1 MVAAVEILRRSPQ
14 ISKLILRGEL
24 DSLYEEVESSVS
36 YYRMQSMNQSLV
48 ALVLH
53 GTITLETALAAS
65 TNPGDLDLM
74 MSKIVGRHG
83 AADPASGDAMTKPTS
98 DFSEILKLQE
108 ISTRYDELKDRH
120 GEEIARREHEI
131 AELRQ
136 QLNRLAEQQG
146 GEDARVTALE
156 KEKQDLLARMGAQK
170 TELETQVERLN
181 ARIRDLTA
189 KAAEPAETGRRGLF
203 RR

>member
-1 MVAAVEILRRSPQ
+1 
-14 ISKLILRGEL
+14 L

-53 GTITLETALAAS
+53 GTITLETAQS
-65 TNPGDLDLM
+65 TSSNPGDLDLM
-74 MSKIVGRHG
+74 MTKIVGRHA
-83 AADPASGDAMTKPTS
+83 AADPASGDDMTKPTS

-108 ISTRYDELKDRH
+108 IGARYEELKERH

-131 AELRQ
+131 SELRQ
-136 QLNRLAEQQG
+136 QLLQLSEQQG
-146 GEDARVTALE
+146 GEDDRVAELE
-156 KEKQDLLARMGAQK
+156 KEKIGLLERMGTQK
-170 TELETQVERLN
+170 AGFQNQVERLN
-181 ARIRDLTA
+181 TRVRELTA
-189 KAAEPAETGRRGLF
+189 KAAEPPETAKRGLF